1 MKDVVEYLVRYLVD
15 RPEAVRVQVR
25 RGKEGTVYLVEVA
38 PEDKGRLI
46 GKGGG
51 SLSPSAPW
59 SGRTPSARWAWR
71 CADAAAEGPGI
82 MRVCAWWRSAG
93 SAPLTP

>member
-46 GKGGG
+46 GKGGRVIE
-51 SLSPSAPW
+51 SLRAVVRAYAKRKV
-59 SGRTPSARWAWR
+59 GGEVR
-71 CADAAAEGPGI
+71 
-82 MRVCAWWRSAG
+82 
-93 SAPLTP
+93 

>member
-1 MKDVVEYLVRYLVD
+1 VEYLVRYLVD

-46 GKGGG
+46 GKGGRVIE
-51 SLSPSAPW
+51 SL
-59 SGRTPSARWAWR
+59 RTVVRA
-71 CADAAAEGPGI
+71 CAKRKVGVEV
-82 MRVCAWWRSAG
+82 R
-93 SAPLTP
+93 

>member
-25 RGKEGTVYLVEVA
+25 RGKEGTVYLVVVA

-46 GKGGG
+46 GKGGRVIA
-51 SLSPSAPW
+51 SR
-59 SGRTPSARWAWR
+59 RTVVRAYAKRKVGVEVR
-71 CADAAAEGPGI
+71 
-82 MRVCAWWRSAG
+82 
-93 SAPLTP
+93 

>member
-46 GKGGG
+46 GKGGRVIE
-51 SLSPSAPW
+51 SP
-59 SGRTPSARWAWR
+59 RTVVRAYAKRKVGVEVR
-71 CADAAAEGPGI
+71 
-82 MRVCAWWRSAG
+82 
-93 SAPLTP
+93 

>member
-38 PEDKGRLI
+38 PEDKGRLL
-46 GKGGG
+46 GKAGRGIE
-51 SLSPSAPW
+51 SL
-59 SGRTPSARWAWR
+59 RT
-71 CADAAAEGPGI
+71 
-82 MRVCAWWRSAG
+82 VVRSYAKRKVG
-93 SAPLTP
+93 VEVR

>member
-15 RPEAVRVQVR
+15 RLGAVRVQVR

-46 GKGGG
+46 GKGGRVIE
-51 SLSPSAPW
+51 SL
-59 SGRTPSARWAWR
+59 RTVVRAYAKRKVGVEVR
-71 CADAAAEGPGI
+71 
-82 MRVCAWWRSAG
+82 
-93 SAPLTP
+93 

>member
-46 GKGGG
+46 GKGGRG
-51 SLSPSAPW
+51 IESL
-59 SGRTPSARWAWR
+59 RTVVRAYAKRKVGVEVR
-71 CADAAAEGPGI
+71 
-82 MRVCAWWRSAG
+82 
-93 SAPLTP
+93 

>member
-46 GKGGG
+46 GKGGRVIE
-51 SLSPSAPW
+51 SL
-59 SGRTPSARWAWR
+59 RTVVLAYAKRKVGVEVR
-71 CADAAAEGPGI
+71 
-82 MRVCAWWRSAG
+82 
-93 SAPLTP
+93 

>member
-38 PEDKGRLI
+38 PDKGRLI
-46 GKGGG
+46 GKGGRVIE
-51 SLSPSAPW
+51 SL
-59 SGRTPSARWAWR
+59 RTVVRAYAKRKVGVEVR
-71 CADAAAEGPGI
+71 
-82 MRVCAWWRSAG
+82 
-93 SAPLTP
+93 

>member
-46 GKGGG
+46 GKGGRVIA
-51 SLSPSAPW
+51 SL
-59 SGRTPSARWAWR
+59 RTGVRA
-71 CADAAAEGPGI
+71 CAK
-82 MRVCAWWRSAG
+82 RKAG
-93 SAPLTP
+93 VEVR

>member
-38 PEDKGRLI
+38 PDRK
-46 GKGGG
+46 
-51 SLSPSAPW
+51 S
-59 SGRTPSARWAWR
+59 
-71 CADAAAEGPGI
+71 
-82 MRVCAWWRSAG
+82 VV
-93 SAPLTP
+93 